1 MVLFAQA
8 APRPAQPSPRA
19 AHALWKLASPSKVT
33 RLQHGGAAGEFY
45 DDASVRQR
53 VQLKQHPRVKAALAR
68 LWDAAN
74 TDCRDQVLDRA
85 EYGVMHRKMLLA
97 LRPMI
102 GPREALHSAEEDW
115 AADAEGEA
123 VKAIDRPKFEWA
135 LFELA
140 DLWTD
145 SVSATEYADF
155 CDRMLRLITTRDAAG
170 RARWR
175 GDEEIVRLRYRETKP
190 TVDDNLQA
198 ALALWSGWWRAQQ
211 KGEGRYRSV
220 GAAASA
226 AAARPRRPL
235 AALPSNGG
243 GRPKRPTAA
252 APLRR
257 ASAPDLRLRRE
268 GPPSMLERRN
278 PPRALVASENVAGLA
293 RAASA
298 AAARVQA
305 ARADLARVQ
314 TFGPPPRSST
324 LPSLHATQSAPGSR
338 LGSRR
343 PSRPASR
350 PASVPP
356 SPPRR
361 RAPNRTLPAW
371 LPPRP
376 PGEPP
381 AM

>member
-1 MVLFAQA
+1 VQT
-8 APRPAQPSPRA
+8 SPRA
-19 AHALWKLASPSKVT
+19 ASQLWRLASPSKVR
-33 RLQHGGAAGEFY
+33 RLRHGGADGEFY

-53 VQLKQHPRVKAALAR
+53 VQLKQHPRVQAALAR

-74 TDCRDQVLDRA
+74 TDSRDHVLDRA

-102 GPREALHSAEEDW
+102 GPREALRSAEEDW

-145 SVSATEYADF
+145 SVSASEYADF

-198 ALALWSGWWRAQQ
+198 ALALWSGWWRAQR
-211 KGEGRYRSV
+211 KGDGRHRSV
-220 GAAASA
+220 GAAGGG

-235 AALPSNGG
+235 AALPSNGGGG

-268 GPPSMLERRN
+268 GPPSMLERRD

-350 PASVPP
+350 PSSVPP

-376 PGEPP
+376 PAEPSL
-381 AM
+381 

>member
-1 MVLFAQA
+1 M
-8 APRPAQPSPRA
+8 
-19 AHALWKLASPSKVT
+19 
-33 RLQHGGAAGEFY
+33 
-45 DDASVRQR
+45 RQR
-53 VQLKQHPRVKAALAR
+53 VALKSDPRVQAALAR

-74 TDCRDQVLDRA
+74 TDSRDHVLDRA

-102 GPREALHSAEEDW
+102 GPREALRSAEEDW

-145 SVSATEYADF
+145 SVSASEYADF

-198 ALALWSGWWRAQQ
+198 ALALWSGWWHAQR
-211 KGEGRYRSV
+211 KGDGRHRSAGAAGGGGS
-220 GAAASA
+220 GAAAASPRSA
-226 AAARPRRPL
+226 ALQWRRRRPAEEADGRR
-235 AALPSNGG
+235 AAAS
-243 GRPKRPTAA
+243 RARRPT
-252 APLRR
+252 
-257 ASAPDLRLRRE
+257 SACGRE
-268 GPPSMLERRN
+268 GPPSMLERRH

-305 ARADLARVQ
+305 AREDLARVQ

-350 PASVPP
+350 PSSVPP

-361 RAPNRTLPAW
+361 RAPNRTLPPW

-376 PGEPP
+376 PAEPP
-381 AM
+381 SL

>member
-8 APRPAQPSPRA
+8 APRPAHPSPRA
-19 AHALWKLASPSKVT
+19 AQPSKSAGQTSPRAAQPSKSAVQTSPRAASQLWRLASPSKVR
-33 RLQHGGAAGEFY
+33 RLRHGGADGEFY

-53 VQLKQHPRVKAALAR
+53 VQLKQHPRVQAALAR

-74 TDCRDQVLDRA
+74 TDSRDHVLDRA

-102 GPREALHSAEEDW
+102 GPREALRSAEEDW

-145 SVSATEYADF
+145 SVSASEYADF

-198 ALALWSGWWRAQQ
+198 ALALWSGWWRFLLVF
-211 KGEGRYRSV
+211 R
-220 GAAASA
+220 GAASWPCWKW
-226 AAARPRRPL
+226 AARSTRSHSRRDRAPPSSGEP
-235 AALPSNGG
+235 ALP
-243 GRPKRPTAA
+243 A
-252 APLRR
+252 
-257 ASAPDLRLRRE
+257 
-268 GPPSMLERRN
+268 
-278 PPRALVASENVAGLA
+278 
-293 RAASA
+293 
-298 AAARVQA
+298 
-305 ARADLARVQ
+305 Q
-314 TFGPPPRSST
+314 TWAITSPRSRV
-324 LPSLHATQSAPGSR
+324 LNGSR
-338 LGSRR
+338 ARFRCAESRACSMSKYQ
-343 PSRPASR
+343 SRCFLSR
-350 PASVPP
+350 AEKSQVDLL
-356 SPPRR
+356 RNKNER
-361 RAPNRTLPAW
+361 WTRVDEMRERNRAC
-371 LPPRP
+371 
-376 PGEPP
+376 
-381 AM
+381 